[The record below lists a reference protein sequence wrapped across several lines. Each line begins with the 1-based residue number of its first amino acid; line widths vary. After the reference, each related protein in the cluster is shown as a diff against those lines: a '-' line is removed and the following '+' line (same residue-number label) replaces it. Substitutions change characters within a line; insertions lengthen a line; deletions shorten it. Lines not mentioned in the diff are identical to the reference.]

1 MRAISAHVFAPSKSS
16 NSTIT
21 EMLTAERPRPP
32 VAVTYSPSRSNGALG
47 EHRRQCEIVTV
58 EGIPASARKIEG
70 RTSSV

>member
-1 MRAISAHVFAPSKSS
+1 MWDSATYLLAD
-16 NSTIT
+16 
-21 EMLTAERPRPP
+21 ETA
-32 VAVTYSPSRSNGALG
+32 YSPGARGRSAVNISSRADGALG